1 MRNKSICNRKLY
13 WYHNWR
19 ERERGIEGEKYGGE
33 EREINRHIPL
43 SLHSLHCAQYWLQS
57 IIKDNYLS
65 KV

>member
-1 MRNKSICNRKLY
+1 MTENCTGITIMEG
-13 WYHNWR
+13 
-19 ERERGIEGEKYGGE
+19 ERERGFEGGKYGGK